1 MNLWLRLM
9 TTLLA
14 AWRGEPIA
22 LPGGSSRL
30 TFRVWPHDLDPSMHM
45 NNGRYL
51 AIMDLGRLDVIAR
64 SGLLRLALRQG
75 WTPIA
80 STVHIRFQ
88 REMRL
93 LNTFDLI
100 TRLVCWDV
108 RHVVMEQTF
117 LLTSGPNAGQIAA
130 KALFKGGIYDRKTRR
145 FVTTAELM
153 TGIGVLA
160 ESPPVPEDVAAFL
173 QADEAVK
180 RTARADQA

>member
-1 MNLWLRLM
+1 M

-14 AWRGEPIA
+14 AWRGKVIA

-30 TFRVWPHDLDPSMHM
+30 LFRVWPHDLDPSMHM

-64 SGLLRLALRQG
+64 SGLLRLALRNG

-80 STVHIRFQ
+80 STINIRFQ

-93 LNTFDLI
+93 LNGFELI
-100 TRLVCWDV
+100 TRLVCWDT

-117 LLTSGPNAGQIAA
+117 QLTSGPHAGQIAA
-130 KALFKGGIYDRKTRR
+130 KAYFKGGIYDRKSRR
-145 FVTTAELM
+145 FVTTADLM
-153 TGIGVLA
+153 AALGILA
-160 ESPPVPEDVAAFL
+160 ESPTVPAEVAAFL
-173 QADEAVK
+173 QADEALK
-180 RTARADQA
+180 RAARSDQL